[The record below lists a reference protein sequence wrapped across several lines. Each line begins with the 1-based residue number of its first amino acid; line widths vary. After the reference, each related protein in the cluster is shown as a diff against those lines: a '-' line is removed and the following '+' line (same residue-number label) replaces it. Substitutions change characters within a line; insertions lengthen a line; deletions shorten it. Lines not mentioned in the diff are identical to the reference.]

1 MNTKQLQLL
10 AFMQIRRKLN
20 NFEDK
25 LSNDEIAGYVKG
37 VVDLETEM
45 YSALVKE
52 VIEVKI

>member
-37 VVDLETEM
+37 VVDLDTEM
-45 YSALVKE
+45 YSALVRE